1 MMVRLLARLA
11 LLGILGMLAVLLLSP
26 QWQSWR
32 VEQQFTDRIVR
43 MAPDAAIQ
51 AGYVETEHEQHWG
64 NDAFVNILG
73 LTVPRGHTEAMV
85 RAPVRVYYGVRPQA
99 LHVLSFAHGVLR
111 LAVDRVEVLNVATDL
126 AGMEV
131 QTDVGWARLDSV
143 SGKSARQAARKAFDQ
158 TRFRAADALLKS
170 RDVTENV
177 RLALQLV
184 AASIAPVHA
193 VEIERRDL

>member
-1 MMVRLLARLA
+1 MMLRLFARMA
-11 LLGILGMLAVLLLSP
+11 LLGVLGLLAVLLLSP

-32 VEQQFTDRIVR
+32 VQQQFTDRLVR
-43 MAPDAAIQ
+43 MAPDAAVQ
-51 AGYVETEHEQHWG
+51 AGFVQTMHEQQWG

-73 LTVPRGHTEAMV
+73 LTVPRGHTEAVV
-85 RAPVRVYYGVRPQA
+85 RAPVRVYYGVRPA
-99 LHVLSFAHGVLR
+99 SLHVLSFRDGVLR
-111 LAVDRVEVLNVATDL
+111 LAVDRVVVLNVATDL

-131 QTDVGWARLDSV
+131 RTDVGWARLDAV
-143 SGKSARQAARKAFDQ
+143 SGRQAREAARKAFDQ

-177 RLALQLV
+177 RLALQQV
-184 AASIAPVHA
+184 AAAITAVHA